1 MSRKSGLAAAAVL
14 AFGLVASLPGA
25 SLAAD
30 KITVSYQ
37 PAMYWAL
44 PLYFA
49 SQNGWWGEVGLE
61 PEFVTFPAG
70 APQIAAG
77 SSGSWDVGITGAVP
91 AVLGASRFDIETIG
105 IATDESRTN
114 ALVVAGAGADAIIA
128 DPTRIKGQQIL
139 LTTNSTVDFTAR
151 KCLEKFGVNFGDVR
165 FVNLGQA
172 QIITAMSSGNGTAAG
187 VWAPNLYTLEDKV
200 QAKLLCSGADAGAMV
215 PSLLV
220 ATKSYAEAAPDKID
234 RFLAVYLRGWSW
246 AKAHPDEAKTLAM
259 EFYKSG
265 GLEVTPEAMDKEFA
279 LRPVFLLD
287 EQLGLMAR
295 SDGASEVEGWTN
307 EIGAFLK
314 TVGTISELPN
324 SQVYV
329 TDRFLRAVAGD
340 EKLRAFATEF
350 NQK

>member
-1 MSRKSGLAAAAVL
+1 MSEKYGLTAAAVL
-14 AFGLVASLPGA
+14 SFGLATTLPGV

-30 KITVSYQ
+30 KITISYQ

-44 PLYFA
+44 PLHFA
-49 SQNGWWGEVGLE
+49 SEKGWWGDVGLA

-105 IATDESRTN
+105 IANDESRTN
-114 ALVVAGAGADAIIA
+114 ALVVSGDGADAILA
-128 DPTRIKGQQIL
+128 DPTQIKGQQIL

-151 KCLEKFGVNFGDVR
+151 KCLEKFGVDFGDVS

-172 QIITAMSSGNGTAAG
+172 QIITAISSGNGTVAG

-200 QAKLLCSGADAGAMV
+200 QAKPLCSGADAGAMV
-215 PSLLV
+215 PSLLI
-220 ATKSYAEAAPDKID
+220 ATQSYAEGSPDMIN
-234 RFLAVYLRGWSW
+234 RFMAVYLRGWSW
-246 AKAHPDEAKTLAM
+246 AKANPDEAKALAM

-265 GLEVTPEAMDKEFA
+265 GLEVTPESMDKEFA

-287 EQLGLMAR
+287 EQLELMAR

-314 TVGTISELPN
+314 TVGTISELPD

-329 TDRFLRAVAGD
+329 TDRFLQAVAGD

-350 NQK
+350 NPQ